1 MFCTAPP
8 TTSFRRSA
16 PSMVTLPP
24 RLSWP
29 ADEITTVFVFVGSK
43 FGAGIARNEQ
53 RQFEEIA
60 AVQRQTFHFRDSI
73 TPWTSESWLSIN
85 GALPTSAVFPVM
97 AATSS
102 GAFNV
107 TVWPT

>member
-1 MFCTAPP
+1 MKSRRYLFCWIEIR
-8 TTSFRRSA
+8 RRS
-16 PSMVTLPP
+16 
-24 RLSWP
+24 
-29 ADEITTVFVFVGSK
+29 I
-43 FGAGIARNEQ
+43 AGNEQ
-53 RQFEEIA
+53 RQFEKIA